1 MIYSQEENLCPEM
14 YRNCLRRSYREILA
28 KTCTSTTPYYSY
40 SREPFLSHQRNQQC
54 RFKVTTSKAKSILGL
69 VDSKPTVQQLRHA
82 YFEAAKLCHP
92 DVKQDDHKLDFRDL
106 TEAYDH
112 LMNGGHISQGEDIPR
127 DEEDEY
133 RSACM
138 EILGIRAEIVEESK
152 QNPMFLK
159 WLSGNTDGAQYWRNF
174 FAANGGLAPKL
185 RPLDGYLASNVN
197 TSRNASESRRRRRR

>member
-1 MIYSQEENLCPEM
+1 
-14 YRNCLRRSYREILA
+14 
-28 KTCTSTTPYYSY
+28 
-40 SREPFLSHQRNQQC
+40 
-54 RFKVTTSKAKSILGL
+54 LGL

-92 DVKQDDHKLDFRDL
+92 DVKQDDHKLDFREL

-112 LMNGGHISQGEDIPR
+112 LMNGGHISHDQYEDIPR

-152 QNPMFLK
+152 QNPMFLR

-174 FAANGGLAPKL
+174 FSANGGLSQKL
-185 RPLDGYLASNVN
+185 RPLDGYLTSNGN
-197 TSRNASESRRRRRR
+197 TTRNASESRRRRRR

>member
-1 MIYSQEENLCPEM
+1 M
-14 YRNCLRRSYREILA
+14 YRNCLRRSYREILN
-28 KTCTSTTPYYSY
+28 YSY
-40 SREPFLSHQRNQQC
+40 SREPFLSHQRNQQQC
-54 RFKVTTSKAKSILGL
+54 RYKITTSKAKSILGL

-92 DVKQDDHKLDFRDL
+92 DVKQDDHKLDFREL

-112 LMNGGHISQGEDIPR
+112 LMNGGHISHDQYEDIPR

-152 QNPMFLK
+152 QNPMFLR

-174 FAANGGLAPKL
+174 FSANGGLSQKL
-185 RPLDGYLASNVN
+185 RPLDGYLTSNGN
-197 TSRNASESRRRRRR
+197 TTRNASESRRRRRR